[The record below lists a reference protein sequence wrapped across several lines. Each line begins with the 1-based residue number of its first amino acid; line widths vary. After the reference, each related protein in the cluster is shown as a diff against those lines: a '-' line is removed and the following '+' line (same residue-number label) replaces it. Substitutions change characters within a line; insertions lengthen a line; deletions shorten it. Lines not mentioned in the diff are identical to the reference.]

1 MDLHLCVEDEHFEYL
16 RLQKGAIEQFSDDRG
31 MWQNLYEI
39 SLAEQFDSIKPFLPP
54 RCWGVLDIG
63 SGLGGIDVL
72 IGRHYRALH
81 RGPSDGWPF
90 VHLLDGVD
98 DPPEM
103 ILHRQTFNN
112 MRVAKDFQVKN
123 GMPSE
128 RFAYFG
134 PKDQHYMRPYDLVVS
149 FGSWGFHYP
158 PSLYLSKLTSG
169 GGLHSDSVVIL
180 DVRAG
185 KPEWVE
191 ELDRELVRQAVISVK
206 PKFHRM
212 VYGVRP
218 RTS

>member
-1 MDLHLCVEDEHFEYL
+1 MDLHLQVDDEHFEYL
-16 RLQKGAIEQFSDDRG
+16 RLQKGAIEEFSDDRG

-39 SLAEQFDSIKPFLPP
+39 SLAEQFDSIKPFLPAH
-54 RCWGVLDIG
+54 CWGVLDIG

-90 VHLLDGVD
+90 VHLLDGID
-98 DPPEM
+98 DKPEM

-123 GMPSE
+123 GMPPG
-128 RFAYFG
+128 RFGYFG

-158 PSLYLSKLTSG
+158 PSVYLPKLTG
-169 GGLHSDSVVIL
+169 GGLHSDSVIIL
-180 DVRAG
+180 DVRAS

-191 ELDRELVRQAVISVK
+191 ELDRELVRQAVIATK
-206 PKFHRM
+206 PKWHRM

-218 RTS
+218 RTG